1 MGKKICV
8 YCSSSNILDK
18 RYLEAA
24 NSFAE
29 AASSHNWTVI
39 CGGSRKGLMGVI
51 IDRMLELEGRVR
63 GVMPAFMKEVE
74 FEHESLEDIIF
85 VESMAKRKEL
95 LREDTHAVVALPG
108 GIGTIEEFIETYTL
122 KRLGLY
128 DGAVVILN
136 LDGFFDPML
145 KMFEHLVNEKML
157 NRNWS
162 ESLIVV
168 KSVEELSE
176 VLERV
181 KPHKLQPAHYAPC

>member
-51 IDRMLELEGRVR
+51 IDRMLDLGGDIE
-63 GVMPAFMKEVE
+63 GVMPSFMKEIE
-74 FEHESLEDIIF
+74 LEHRSLQNLTLVD
-85 VESMAKRKEL
+85 SMSRRKEL
-95 LREDTHAVVALPG
+95 LRENTHAVVALPG

-122 KRLGLY
+122 KRLGIY
-128 DGAVVILN
+128 EGCVAILN
-136 LDGFFDPML
+136 LDGFFNPML

-157 NRNWS
+157 NSNWCDS
-162 ESLIVV
+162 LMIAESTDEL
-168 KSVEELSE
+168 VEM
-176 VLERV
+176 LECAVPQRFH
-181 KPHKLQPAHYAPC
+181 PEHYAPA

>member
-1 MGKKICV
+1 
-8 YCSSSNILDK
+8 
-18 RYLEAA
+18 
-24 NSFAE
+24 
-29 AASSHNWTVI
+29 
-39 CGGSRKGLMGVI
+39 MGVI
-51 IDRMLELEGRVR
+51 IDRMLELEGRIR

-145 KMFEHLVNEKML
+145 NMFDHLVNEKML

-162 ESLIVV
+162 ESLIIA
-168 KSVEELSE
+168 KSVEELTE
-176 VLERV
+176 VLEKVTPQR
-181 KPHKLQPAHYAPC
+181 LQPSHYAPC

>member
-1 MGKKICV
+1 
-8 YCSSSNILDK
+8 
-18 RYLEAA
+18 
-24 NSFAE
+24 
-29 AASSHNWTVI
+29 
-39 CGGSRKGLMGVI
+39 
-51 IDRMLELEGRVR
+51 
-63 GVMPAFMKEVE
+63 
-74 FEHESLEDIIF
+74 
-85 VESMAKRKEL
+85 MAKRKEL
-95 LREDTHAVVALPG
+95 LREDTLAVVALPG

>member
-51 IDRMLELEGRVR
+51 IDRMLELQGRVR

-145 KMFEHLVNEKML
+145 NMFDHLVNEKML

-162 ESLIVV
+162 ESLIIA
-168 KSVEELSE
+168 KSVEELTE
-176 VLERV
+176 VLEKVTPQR
-181 KPHKLQPAHYAPC
+181 LQPSHYAPC

>member
-51 IDRMLELEGRVR
+51 IDRMLELGGDIE
-63 GVMPAFMKEVE
+63 GVMPSFMKEIE
-74 FEHESLEDIIF
+74 LEHRSLQNLTLVD
-85 VESMAKRKEL
+85 SMSRRKEL
-95 LREDTHAVVALPG
+95 LRENTHAVVALPG

-122 KRLGLY
+122 KRLGIY
-128 DGAVVILN
+128 EGCVAILN
-136 LDGFFDPML
+136 LDGFFNPML

-157 NRNWS
+157 NSNWCDS
-162 ESLIVV
+162 LMIAESTDEL
-168 KSVEELSE
+168 VEM
-176 VLERV
+176 LECAVPQRFH
-181 KPHKLQPAHYAPC
+181 PEHYAPA

>member
-24 NSFAE
+24 DSFAE

-51 IDRMLELEGRVR
+51 IDRMLELEGDIW

-74 FEHESLEDIIF
+74 FEHESLKNIIF
-85 VESMAKRKEL
+85 VDTMAKRKEL
-95 LREDTHAVVALPG
+95 LREDTLAVVALPG